1 MITFK
6 KENDG
11 LSGVLPGED
20 HISGLLVY
28 GNAPSGYAIDG
39 VPVRQIASTKQ
50 AEDLGIVG
58 TGSTKVWHYHISE
71 FFRIQPNSLLWVGI
85 FPVQLNE
92 EEEPVYNFE
101 ELITLQRQADGKI
114 RQVGVYVTIPF
125 ATAQVNSLEARYNQL
140 FDDEYSPCAIVYAAD
155 FSAISDLA
163 TLPDL
168 RALTAENVSVLI
180 GQDGNARG
188 RALFDDL
195 DTSITCLGACLGTIS
210 KAAVNENIGWIAQ
223 FNVAETELDVPA
235 FANGNLFKNK
245 TKTEIEAIS
254 NKGYIFLK
262 KEKGIGGTYFNDSH
276 TCTALSNDYNRIER
290 NRTID
295 KAVRGVRAALLPQQ
309 NSSVRIDANTGKID
323 PEAIAYLTSLANR
336 PINQMEKNGELSGYS
351 VFIDPDQNFL
361 AQGKVKVSIKN
372 VPVGVVFDFDV
383 SIGFV
388 NKV

>member
-6 KENDG
+6 KQNDG

-20 HISGLLVY
+20 HISGLLFY
-28 GNAPSGYAIDG
+28 GTAPSGYAIGG

-85 FPVQLNE
+85 FTAPTLAVD
-92 EEEPVYNFE
+92 YTFE
-101 ELITLQRQADGKI
+101 EIKIIQTEANGKI
-114 RQVGVYVTIPF
+114 RQIGVYVQIPL
-125 ATAQVNSLEARYNQL
+125 ATPQINLLEGIYNDL
-140 FDDEYSPCAIVYAAD
+140 FDDEYSPLSIIYAAD
-155 FSAISDLA
+155 IQSVTDLA

-168 RALTAENVSVLI
+168 RALAAENVSVVI
-180 GQDGNARG
+180 GQDGGARG
-188 RALFDDL
+188 KALFDDI
-195 DTSITCLGACLGTIS
+195 DKSITCLGALLGTIS
-210 KAAVNENIGWIAQ
+210 KAAVHENIGWIEQ
-223 FNVAETELDVPA
+223 FNVGATELDIPA
-235 FANGNLFKNK
+235 FANGDLFKSK
-245 TKTEIEAIS
+245 TKAEIQALS

-262 KEKGIGGTYFNDSH
+262 KERGIGGTYFNDSH
-276 TCTALSNDYNRIER
+276 TCTSLSNDFNRIER

-309 NSSVRIDANTGKID
+309 NSPVLID
-323 PEAIAYLTSLANR
+323 PANGKLDPETIAYFTSLANR
-336 PINQMEKNGELSGYS
+336 PIQQMERDGELSGYS

-361 AQGKVKVSIKN
+361 TQGKLTVSIKN
-372 VPVGVVFDFDV
+372 VPLGIVFDFDV
-383 SIGFV
+383 SIGFT